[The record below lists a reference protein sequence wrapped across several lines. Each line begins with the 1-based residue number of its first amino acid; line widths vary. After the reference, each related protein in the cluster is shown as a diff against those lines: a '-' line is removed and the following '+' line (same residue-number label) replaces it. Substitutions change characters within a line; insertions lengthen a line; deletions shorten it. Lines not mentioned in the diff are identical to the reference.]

1 MSQYQDQVNTRTM
14 TQHNPFQPDSTSA
27 NNNTALLRTE
37 IDLLNKRLDA
47 IDTHCKDFARMA
59 EEKAR
64 LEDNLRNLA
73 YLTMLDEE

>member
-1 MSQYQDQVNTRTM
+1 M
-14 TQHNPFQPDSTSA
+14 TLGQHNPLQPPQA
-27 NNNTALLRTE
+27 PVNNNTALLRTE

-73 YLTMLDEE
+73 YIHMLD